1 MMNSALMQPGSEK
14 AKKGNLG
21 SETESKVQFI
31 KIDDG
36 HVLARVTR
44 GATVVEA
51 IISTVPPESSDI
63 LETLPTPA
71 VATQGTP

>member
-1 MMNSALMQPGSEK
+1 MNSALMQPRSEK
-14 AKKGNLG
+14 AKNGDPG
-21 SETESKVQFI
+21 PETGSKVQFI

-44 GATVVEA
+44 GSTVVEA

-63 LETLPTPA
+63 LEMLPTA
-71 VATQGTP
+71 AIATQDTP